1 MCILVIAGVSGNL
14 TWVPDMAALVPQHR
28 QATAAVVF
36 VVVYV
41 GVAQREREARQRA
54 EALVGG
60 SRAARRRERAQPAWR
75 ARSTTRSAT
84 T

>member
-14 TWVPDMAALVPQHR
+14 SWVPAWPHWLRNIA

-54 EALVGG
+54 EALPPK
-60 SRAARRRERAQPAWR
+60 SRSSPPRTSATAWR
-75 ARSTTRSAT
+75 ARSTTRWAT